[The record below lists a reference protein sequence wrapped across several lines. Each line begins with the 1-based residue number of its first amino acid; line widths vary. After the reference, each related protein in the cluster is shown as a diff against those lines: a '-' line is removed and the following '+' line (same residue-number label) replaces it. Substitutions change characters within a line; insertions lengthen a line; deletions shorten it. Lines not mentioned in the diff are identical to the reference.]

1 MKRLLIVSFI
11 VVAFIEGINAQSSFI
26 QKRIFLP
33 KANTAD
39 SRDVIETTPDN
50 YVISG
55 FILDSA
61 TPSFQQRLVLAGLD
75 QNGNLSWRK
84 KYGSNNFNYFPYM
97 WSAGILIKKNNFL
110 YSAIMV
116 ADSNYQQAGVFIKFD
131 YNGDTLWQRKF
142 YGTTSEQVFF
152 IGAAPSVDNGFLITG
167 AIQTNTPTFNNHPT
181 VDLYL
186 LKTDADGNKLWDKRF
201 PRLNQDETQGGYKVI
216 QDSLTKRILIVGSQ
230 DIGTTYCSNL
240 LILDSLGNKI
250 SQRNYSGGAGGVL
263 VDIIKTKDGNFAAV
277 GGNNYFQQIFGMGT
291 TKSMLVKF
299 DTAGNLIYKQEYDSL
314 VVVNAFNN
322 ISELPNGDFII
333 AGSLGTLV
341 QYGIGINDILR
352 IVRTDKDGNLL
363 WKKYFDNYTDSTNQD
378 QLQGMNLTS
387 DKHIVF
393 TSICAGGE
401 PPPRGFMFY
410 KTDTSYCD
418 INSVGC
424 YKFTGVEE
432 KSNEFQKIISYPNPV
447 GSLLHVVG
455 EQNELDGSELEI
467 SNLLGE
473 VLLKLHYKNEIDVS
487 QLTNGYYILK
497 IITDGN
503 KGFYS
508 KFIKE

>member
-1 MKRLLIVSFI
+1 LKKSLIFSLILIV
-11 VVAFIEGINAQSSFI
+11 FIECINAQSSFI

-50 YVISG
+50 YVVSG

-84 KYGSNNFNYFPYM
+84 KYGSNNFNYFPNM

-116 ADSNYQQAGVFIKFD
+116 ADSNSQQAGVFIKFD
-131 YNGDTLWQRKF
+131 YSGDTLWQRKF
-142 YGTTSEQVFF
+142 YGTPSEQVFF

-186 LKTDADGNKLWDKRF
+186 LKTDANGIKLWDKRF
-201 PRLNQDETQGGYKVI
+201 PRLNQDETQAGFKVI
-216 QDSLTKRILIVGSQ
+216 QDSLTKRILVVGSQ
-230 DIGTTYCSNL
+230 DIGTSYCSNL
-240 LILDSLGNKI
+240 LILDSIGNKI
-250 SQRNYSGGAGGVL
+250 SQRNYSGAAGGVL
-263 VDIIKTKDGNFAAV
+263 VDIIKTKDGNFAAI
-277 GGNNYFQQIFGMGT
+277 GGSNYFQQIFGMGT

-341 QYGIGINDILR
+341 QYGIGINDMLR
-352 IVRTDKDGNLL
+352 IIRTDKDGNLM
-363 WKKYFDNYTDSTNQD
+363 WKKYFDNYTDNSNQD

-393 TSICAGGE
+393 TSICASGE

-432 KSNEFQKIISYPNPV
+432 KDSQRQKLICYPNPADN
-447 GSLLHVVG
+447 LLHFLG
-455 EQNELDGSELEI
+455 EQNELENSIVEI
-467 SNLLGE
+467 SNVLGQ
-473 VLLKLHYKNEIDVS
+473 VILKLSYKNEIDVS
-487 QLTNGYYILK
+487 QLTSGYYTVK
-497 IITDGN
+497 IITKGT